1 MIEAIFSVLPIYFFI
16 FLGFIAKKRFTTQID
31 EKTLVLLSLYFFQPI
46 LILWGLTKSPINY
59 EFIMSPLFYIIIVF
73 TTLSFLI
80 FFSKIIF
87 NSRTDESI
95 YLGTALIGN
104 TGNLGIPLGIALF
117 GVESVPYTSIINIAN
132 VFFMYTI
139 SVYFFAREQFSLKQA
154 IISIF
159 KIPAIWFA
167 LFAIFLNY
175 YQVPISEHIT
185 TALNMGAY
193 TSLTIQLFIFGVY
206 LYNVQVKTIPWKL
219 SLHISFAKHILL
231 PIIGIL
237 IIVWFTDF
245 NSFVASILIMELMM
259 PLAVNNVNFAVLY
272 NCKPFDV
279 AATILISS
287 IVFVFL
293 LYFYIEIINY
303 FIK

>member
-1 MIEAIFSVLPIYFFI
+1 MEAIFSVLPIYFFI

-87 NSRTDESI
+87 DSRTDESI

-167 LFAIFLNY
+167 LFALFLNY
-175 YQVPISEHIT
+175 YQVQISEHIT

-231 PIIGIL
+231 PVIGIL

>member
-1 MIEAIFSVLPIYFFI
+1 MFSVLPIYFFI

-87 NSRTDESI
+87 DSRTDESI

-175 YQVPISEHIT
+175 YKVPISEHIT

-231 PIIGIL
+231 PVIGIL

>member
-80 FFSKIIF
+80 FFCKIIF

-167 LFAIFLNY
+167 LFALFLNY

-219 SLHISFAKHILL
+219 SLHISFVKHILL
-231 PIIGIL
+231 PVIGIL

>member
-1 MIEAIFSVLPIYFFI
+1 MFSVLPIYFFI
-16 FLGFIAKKRFTTQID
+16 FLGFIAKKRFRTQID

-80 FFSKIIF
+80 FFGKIIF

-167 LFAIFLNY
+167 LFAIILNY

>member
-1 MIEAIFSVLPIYFFI
+1 MFSVLPIYFFI

-175 YQVPISEHIT
+175 YQVPISDHIT

-231 PIIGIL
+231 PVIGIL

>member
-1 MIEAIFSVLPIYFFI
+1 MPIYFFI

-167 LFAIFLNY
+167 LFALFLNY

-231 PIIGIL
+231 PVIGIL

>member
-1 MIEAIFSVLPIYFFI
+1 MEAIFSVLPIYFFI
-16 FLGFIAKKRFTTQID
+16 FLGFIAKKRFTAQID

-87 NSRTDESI
+87 DSRTDESI

-117 GVESVPYTSIINIAN
+117 GLESVPYTSIINIAN

-167 LFAIFLNY
+167 LFALFLNY

-231 PIIGIL
+231 PVIGIL

>member
-1 MIEAIFSVLPIYFFI
+1 MFSVLPIYFFI
-16 FLGFIAKKRFTTQID
+16 FLGFIAKKRFTAQID

-87 NSRTDESI
+87 DSRTDESI

-117 GVESVPYTSIINIAN
+117 GLESVPYTSIINIAN

-231 PIIGIL
+231 PVIGIL

>member
-1 MIEAIFSVLPIYFFI
+1 MFSVLPIYFFI

-231 PIIGIL
+231 PVIGIL

>member
-1 MIEAIFSVLPIYFFI
+1 MFSVLPIYFFI

-175 YQVPISEHIT
+175 YQVPISDHIT

-231 PIIGIL
+231 PVIGIL

-303 FIK
+303 YIK

>member
-1 MIEAIFSVLPIYFFI
+1 MFSVLPIYFFI

-87 NSRTDESI
+87 DSRTDESI

-167 LFAIFLNY
+167 LFALFLNY

-231 PIIGIL
+231 PVIGIL

>member
-1 MIEAIFSVLPIYFFI
+1 MFSVLPIYFFI

-80 FFSKIIF
+80 FFGKIIF

-231 PIIGIL
+231 PVIGIL

>member
-80 FFSKIIF
+80 FFGKIIF

-175 YQVPISEHIT
+175 YQVPISEHIA

-231 PIIGIL
+231 PVIGIL
-237 IIVWFTDF
+237 VIVWFTDF

>member
-175 YQVPISEHIT
+175 YKVPISEHIT

-231 PIIGIL
+231 PVIGIL

>member
-1 MIEAIFSVLPIYFFI
+1 MFSVLPIYFFI

-80 FFSKIIF
+80 FFGKIIF

-175 YQVPISEHIT
+175 YQVPISEHIA

-231 PIIGIL
+231 PVIGIL

>member
-59 EFIMSPLFYIIIVF
+59 EFIISPLFYIIIVF

-231 PIIGIL
+231 PVIGIL

>member
-1 MIEAIFSVLPIYFFI
+1 MEAIFSVLPIYFFI

>member
-1 MIEAIFSVLPIYFFI
+1 MFSVLPIYFFI

-73 TTLSFLI
+73 TTLPFLI

-87 NSRTDESI
+87 DSRTDESI

-231 PIIGIL
+231 PVIGIL
-237 IIVWFTDF
+237 VIVWFTDF

>member
-1 MIEAIFSVLPIYFFI
+1 MFSVLPIYFFI

-73 TTLSFLI
+73 TTLSVLI

-231 PIIGIL
+231 PVIGIL

>member
-1 MIEAIFSVLPIYFFI
+1 MEAIFSVLPIYFFI

-231 PIIGIL
+231 PVIGIL

>member
-1 MIEAIFSVLPIYFFI
+1 MEAIFSVLPIYFFI

-167 LFAIFLNY
+167 LFALFLNY

-231 PIIGIL
+231 PVIGIL
-237 IIVWFTDF
+237 IILWFTDF

>member
-1 MIEAIFSVLPIYFFI
+1 MEAIFSVLPIYFFI

-167 LFAIFLNY
+167 LFALFLNY

-231 PIIGIL
+231 PVIGIL

>member
-1 MIEAIFSVLPIYFFI
+1 MFSVLPIYFFI

-175 YQVPISEHIT
+175 YKVPISEHIT

-231 PIIGIL
+231 PVIGIL

>member
-1 MIEAIFSVLPIYFFI
+1 MEAIFSVLPIYFFI

-80 FFSKIIF
+80 FFGKIIF

-175 YQVPISEHIT
+175 YQVPISEHIA

-231 PIIGIL
+231 PVIGIL
-237 IIVWFTDF
+237 VIVWFTDF

>member
-1 MIEAIFSVLPIYFFI
+1 
-16 FLGFIAKKRFTTQID
+16 
-31 EKTLVLLSLYFFQPI
+31 
-46 LILWGLTKSPINY
+46 
-59 EFIMSPLFYIIIVF
+59 
-73 TTLSFLI
+73 
-80 FFSKIIF
+80 
-87 NSRTDESI
+87 
-95 YLGTALIGN
+95 
-104 TGNLGIPLGIALF
+104 
-117 GVESVPYTSIINIAN
+117 
-132 VFFMYTI
+132 MYTI

-167 LFAIFLNY
+167 LFALFLNY

-231 PIIGIL
+231 PVIGIL
-237 IIVWFTDF
+237 IIAWFTDF

>member
-175 YQVPISEHIT
+175 YQVPISDHIT

-231 PIIGIL
+231 PVIGIL

-303 FIK
+303 YIK

>member
-1 MIEAIFSVLPIYFFI
+1 MEAIFSVLPIYFFI

-59 EFIMSPLFYIIIVF
+59 EFIMSPLFYIIIIF
-73 TTLSFLI
+73 STLSFLI

-87 NSRTDESI
+87 DSRTDESI

-206 LYNVQVKTIPWKL
+206 LYNVQVKSIPWKL

-231 PIIGIL
+231 PVIGIL

>member
-87 NSRTDESI
+87 DSRTDESI

-175 YQVPISEHIT
+175 YQVPISEHIA

-231 PIIGIL
+231 PVIGIL

>member
-87 NSRTDESI
+87 DSRTDESI

-167 LFAIFLNY
+167 LFALFLNY

-231 PIIGIL
+231 PVIGIL
-237 IIVWFTDF
+237 IILWFTDF

>member
-1 MIEAIFSVLPIYFFI
+1 MFSVLPIYFFI

-167 LFAIFLNY
+167 LFALFLNY

-231 PIIGIL
+231 PVIGIL

>member
-59 EFIMSPLFYIIIVF
+59 QFIMSPLFYIIIVF

-87 NSRTDESI
+87 DSRTDESI

-231 PIIGIL
+231 PVIGIL

>member
-1 MIEAIFSVLPIYFFI
+1 MFSVLPIYFFI

-59 EFIMSPLFYIIIVF
+59 EFIMSPLFYIIIIF
-73 TTLSFLI
+73 STLSFLI

-87 NSRTDESI
+87 DSRTDESI

-206 LYNVQVKTIPWKL
+206 LYNVQVKSIPWKL

-231 PIIGIL
+231 PVIGIL